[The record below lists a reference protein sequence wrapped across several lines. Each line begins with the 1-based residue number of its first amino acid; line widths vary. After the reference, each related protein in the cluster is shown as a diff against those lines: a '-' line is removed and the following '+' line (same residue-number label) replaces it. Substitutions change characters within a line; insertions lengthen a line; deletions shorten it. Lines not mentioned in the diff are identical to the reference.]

1 VSSFSPPGVGSTV
14 ASLEAPAPSKTDGG
28 VISAK
33 DKCLT
38 KRRLRQKA
46 AGSFTGN
53 FGGYGNGGLDLLI
66 TSGFEFRVLEL
77 GQR

>member
-1 VSSFSPPGVGSTV
+1 
-14 ASLEAPAPSKTDGG
+14 

-66 TSGFEFRVLEL
+66 ASGFEFRVLEL